1 MEEPPSKKR
10 RTQGSGRHQKE
21 WELLQ
26 AADHFSDLVKV
37 MFPDSQTAK
46 EFACRRTKATMIVK
60 ESLAR
65 GYTQDVIQYC
75 RTHPFTLMIDE
86 SNDRTTKK
94 RLVVLAHF
102 FDGENTNTR
111 LLDLPELASGTA
123 ASIFAVIDNIL
134 QENDIPWSNVVGFA
148 SDNCNTMVGKKNSVL
163 SRIKEKNGAVFSVG
177 CICHLG
183 NLCVKDG
190 LKTLPVNIDDL
201 LVDIF
206 YFFKNSSKR
215 IEDFKEFQDF
225 TNSEQEK
232 ILKHCP
238 TRWLSLQKV
247 VERTLSQYEA
257 LKSYFASH
265 ADVERAGKV
274 KSIHDRLQDPVTL
287 LTLHF
292 LSFILPQINQ
302 FNIVFQTE
310 ACMIGD
316 LLPEMERLLKKLLVK
331 FVQMEHVKSADSLL
345 AVAVTNRCLQH
356 EESRLAVGLGTRA
369 LFQDTNEEDEIR
381 QSITPAMQATFFSS
395 VRSFYEAVVTK
406 MIQKFPFE
414 NTILS
419 DLVVLD
425 PRKREML
432 DYTSIVKLA
441 NKFTPDFD
449 QEQLK
454 DEWEDYQ
461 LIPDDLLPQKSQ
473 DGQPIRPETFWPH
486 VFKMKTGL
494 GLDRFPLMR
503 KMYLILLSLPHSN
516 ADSERVFSHVR
527 KIHTEYRKT
536 MGTDTLTSLLQMK
549 LNCDNCSSQVR
560 PSLEQIKSAKSCTL
574 AYNRKH

>member
-1 MEEPPSKKR
+1 
-10 RTQGSGRHQKE
+10 
-21 WELLQ
+21 
-26 AADHFSDLVKV
+26 
-37 MFPDSQTAK
+37 
-46 EFACRRTKATMIVK
+46 MIVK

-65 GYTQDVIQYC
+65 GYTKEVIEHC
-75 RTHPFTLMIDE
+75 RTNPFTLMIDE

-102 FDGENTNTR
+102 FNGENTKTR

-123 ASIFAVIDNIL
+123 SSIFAVIDKLFI
-134 QENDIPWSNVVGFA
+134 ENDIPWKNVVGFA

-163 SRIKEKNGAVFSVG
+163 SRIKEKNEVVFSIG

-183 NLCVKDG
+183 NLCLKDG
-190 LKTLPVNIDDL
+190 LKKLPVNMDDL

-225 TNSEQEK
+225 TSSEQEK

-265 ADVERAGKV
+265 DDVERAGKV

-292 LSFILPQINQ
+292 LRFILPQINH
-302 FNIVFQTE
+302 FNVLFQTE
-310 ACMIGD
+310 ECMIGD
-316 LLPEMERLLKKLLVK
+316 LLPEMETLLKKLLYK
-331 FVQMEHVKSADSLL
+331 FVKMEHITSADTLC
-345 AVAVTNRCLQH
+345 VVDYKNRSLQH
-356 EESRLAVGLGTRA
+356 EDHRLAVGLKTRTI
-369 LFQDTNEEDEIR
+369 FTDSDEEDDSR
-381 QSITPAMQATFFSS
+381 PSITPAMLATFYSS

-414 NTILS
+414 DIVLN

-425 PRKREML
+425 PRKYLE
-432 DYTSIVKLA
+432 DYSHILRLA
-441 NKFTPDFD
+441 ERFASDLD
-449 QEQLK
+449 QEKLK

-461 LIPDDLLPQKSQ
+461 LIAGNLLRQYSE
-473 DGQPIRPETFWPH
+473 DGRATRPEAFWSE
-486 VFKMKTGL
+486 VLKTKTGF
-494 GLDRFPLMR
+494 GRDRFPLMK
-503 KMYLILLSLPHSN
+503 KMAQILLCLPHSN

-527 KIHTEYRKT
+527 KIHTEYRQT
-536 MGTDTLTSLLQMK
+536 MGTDTLTSLLQVK
-549 LNCDNCSSQVR
+549 LNCDDRCSQVR
-560 PSLEQIKSAKSCTL
+560 PSIEQIRSAKSCTSV
-574 AYNRKH
+574 YNKQH